1 VGQENARLFVRF
13 YWSVM
18 DADRNAFP
26 RRRQKKV
33 LLKSE
38 IVPYVY
44 KNKVERLDHSCRP
57 ISMENFEALDYH
69 LQIKIAKFHGSWR
82 FQAMVECYENI
93 KKDRKD
99 QNRLNEHLTFY

>member
-1 VGQENARLFVRF
+1 
-13 YWSVM
+13 M

-33 LLKSE
+33 LGEMLKSE

-44 KNKVERLDHSCRP
+44 KNKVERLDHSCRST
-57 ISMENFEALDYH
+57 SMENFEALDYH

-82 FQAMVECYENI
+82 FQAMVECYKNI
-93 KKDRKD
+93 KEERKD
-99 QNRLNEHLTFY
+99 KNRLNEHLTFY

>member
-1 VGQENARLFVRF
+1 
-13 YWSVM
+13 M

-33 LLKSE
+33 LGEMLKNE

-44 KNKVERLDHSCRP
+44 KNKVERLDHSCRST
-57 ISMENFEALDYH
+57 SMENFEALDYH

-82 FQAMVECYENI
+82 FQAMVECHENI
-93 KKDRKD
+93 KEDQKDR
-99 QNRLNEHLTFY
+99 NRLNEHLTFY